1 MGSRQE
7 RNLRA
12 FFSSSGG
19 TSGLDIDTI
28 GEDNLFYSTA
38 SKKNKHAL
46 YSFHL
51 SPPSLS
57 HLPAAQLNPMSHTQ
71 HCVTSMG
78 APSWNCSG
86 LEGDEAEDGDA
97 EPSEEGGEGPAEGQ
111 RTGQGEGG
119 LSFLLKQE
127 DTETQNAYIFLY
139 NRLNVAVREMRQYVA
154 QIDV

>member
-1 MGSRQE
+1 
-7 RNLRA
+7 
-12 FFSSSGG
+12 
-19 TSGLDIDTI
+19 
-28 GEDNLFYSTA
+28 
-38 SKKNKHAL
+38 
-46 YSFHL
+46 
-51 SPPSLS
+51 
-57 HLPAAQLNPMSHTQ
+57 MSHTQ

-97 EPSEEGGEGPAEGQ
+97 EPSEEGGEGPAEG
-111 RTGQGEGG
+111 RRAVQGEGG

-127 DTETQNAYIFLY
+127 DTETQDAYIFLY